1 MVSVLTG
8 AHEALKIAKDVTGK
22 KDDVTMQEGQLRG
35 RRAKHWSYY
44 LLVAGAIGGGIA
56 GVVGAIISMTPLT
69 VMGSILFVTNAIG
82 AYYVR
87 KFDTFNDLEDYVS
100 VMSNSIKEMASYVK
114 RLKSINQELRGIGD
128 EFENNLEQTTEVW
141 EHGYEEVR
149 REAKE
154 IERLTQRLEMTTKK
168 LKKMESLYANLQD
181 AVNIFSNQ
189 VGELNQ
195 GATEIDDTVGL
206 LASQV
211 TDSKAVIEKMNEE
224 NDEFDEHNAL
234 YDDLNHAN
242 LEFLSGFQ
250 KELEKIMNMHEDAI
264 LIRDTLDEK
273 EKSLRK
279 VADTIATALE
289 TIASLQKQENAMKDK
304 NSRILEQADKLTDAM
319 QQVTSN
325 IAALKEQ
332 SEKNK
337 KNKKRKE

>member
-22 KDDVTMQEGQLRG
+22 TSNVTMQEGQLRG
-35 RRAKHWSYY
+35 RRVKHWSYY

-56 GVVGAIISMTPLT
+56 GIIGAIISMTPLT

-100 VMSNSIKEMASYVK
+100 VMSNSIKEMASYIK
-114 RLKSINQELRGIGD
+114 RLKAINKELKGIGD
-128 EFENNLEQTTEVW
+128 DFEDNLEQTTEVW
-141 EHGYEEVR
+141 EHGYDRVR
-149 REAKE
+149 KEAKE
-154 IERLTQRLEMTTKK
+154 IERLTKRLEVTTKK
-168 LKKMESLYANLQD
+168 LKKMEVLYANLQD

-189 VGELNQ
+189 VCDLNK
-195 GATEIDDTVGL
+195 GATDIDDTVEQ
-206 LASQV
+206 LANQV
-211 TDSKAVIEKMNEE
+211 TDSKAVIDKMNEE
-224 NDEFDEHNAL
+224 NDEFDENNEL
-234 YDDLNHAN
+234 YDQLNEAN

-279 VADTIATALE
+279 VADTIATALK
-289 TIASLQKQENAMKDK
+289 TISELQKQETEMKDK
-304 NSRILEQADKLTDAM
+304 NSRLLEQADKLTEAM
-319 QQVTSN
+319 QQVTAN

-337 KNKKRKE
+337 KKNK